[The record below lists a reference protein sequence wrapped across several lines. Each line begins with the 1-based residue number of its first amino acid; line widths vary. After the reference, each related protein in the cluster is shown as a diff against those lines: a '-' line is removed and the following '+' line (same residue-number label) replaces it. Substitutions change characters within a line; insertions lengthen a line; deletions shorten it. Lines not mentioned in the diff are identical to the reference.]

1 MQLEYFRMIDRVE
14 RVDPV
19 AHTILCHSTI
29 PAASPVFEGHFPG
42 HPLMPGTLMIEMIAQ
57 GCGLLVM
64 ALQDFARMPVLIQV
78 EKAKIRSMVAPGT
91 ALAVEGRVVQEGSAY
106 VAVAGRLV
114 RDGRAVAEA
123 EIRLGILPFPSAQL
137 RSDAMRFAREIG
149 LTAAG

>member
-1 MQLEYFRMIDRVE
+1 
-14 RVDPV
+14 
-19 AHTILCHSTI
+19 
-29 PAASPVFEGHFPG
+29 
-42 HPLMPGTLMIEMIAQ
+42 
-57 GCGLLVM
+57 
-64 ALQDFARMPVLIQV
+64 
-78 EKAKIRSMVAPGT
+78 MVAPGT

-123 EIRLGILPFPSAQL
+123 EIRLGILPFPSPQL